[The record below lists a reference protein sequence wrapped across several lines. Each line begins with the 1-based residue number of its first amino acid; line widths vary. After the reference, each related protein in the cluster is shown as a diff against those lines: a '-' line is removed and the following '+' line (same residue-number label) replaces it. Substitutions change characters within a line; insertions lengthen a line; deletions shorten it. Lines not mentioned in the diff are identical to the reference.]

1 MEPKHVHRACTG
13 KGTQK
18 PRQMNRRLP
27 FGWIYTFASD
37 QGFIVL
43 NRADEVIQHAATYAE
58 GCAWAERNR
67 ELIDEP
73 LTRPEYLNMDR
84 QSYAAYLRDKRERD
98 GGPKGGVFNPDMKQP
113 RLFDTETTQA
123 IPQPELFTALK

>member
-1 MEPKHVHRACTG
+1 M
-13 KGTQK
+13 KG
-18 PRQMNRRLP
+18 RLP

-43 NRADEVIQHAATYAE
+43 NRADEVIHHSATYAE
-58 GCAWAERNR
+58 GCAWAEQNR

-98 GGPKGGVFNPDMKQP
+98 GGPKGGVFNADMKQS

-123 IPQPELFTALK
+123 IPRPELFTESKWKAHRVK